1 MMFKKSWKGG
11 ERGRWRPSSP
21 QFSHVYFFSC
31 SRLFNFA
38 DLTITKPNRRK
49 KYIRFETNTDT
60 SGRGFYFKWGT
71 KRRIKMTEVQL
82 EKNDYVTGGLTRVEI
97 TFYGEK
103 NQDLRSNRTWS
114 LETAKRPSEKKKNRK
129 CFRYTHTHTI
139 TRPNVINDT
148 YRSALTEVSSNMWRS
163 SWEELKKKIKKI

>member
-21 QFSHVYFFSC
+21 QFPHVYFFSC

-38 DLTITKPNRRK
+38 DPTITKPNRRK

-60 SGRGFYFKWGT
+60 SGRGFYFNWGT

-82 EKNDYVTGGLTRVEI
+82 EKKWLCDR
-97 TFYGEK
+97 
-103 NQDLRSNRTWS
+103 RSNESGNHILRGKKPRLTLKSYMILRDSKASIW
-114 LETAKRPSEKKKNRK
+114 KKKK
-129 CFRYTHTHTI
+129 QEMHEIHTHTI

-163 SWEELKKKIKKI
+163 SWEELKKK